1 MAVSRIQRSRHPLAG
16 GRRLRALLADPQI
29 FFLETLTLLLQPRF
43 HVVGSATDGRALL
56 TAADRHK
63 PDVVVLETSL
73 PILDGLQ
80 AGRHL
85 KTKLPDV
92 MLFYLTASEDPYH
105 VRKALRI
112 GASGFVLKTAP
123 TSELFQAFDQALE
136 GGPAYVTPAAFK
148 GIVVDLVEG
157 PGSVKE
163 TDTLTLRQKEIL
175 SVLAQGKTMK
185 EAAASLNLSPSTVA
199 DHKYRMMKKLGVKNS
214 AELLKYAARRGLL
227 EI

>member
-1 MAVSRIQRSRHPLAG
+1 MAVSQDTRAEPRRTG
-16 GRRLRALLADPQI
+16 GKRLRVLLADPHT
-29 FFLETLTLLLQPRF
+29 FFLETLSLLLQRRF
-43 HVVGSATDGRALL
+43 HVVGSVTDGRALL
-56 TAADRHK
+56 MAADRLK
-63 PDVVVLETSL
+63 PDLVVLEVSL

-85 KTKLPDV
+85 KTQMPDV
-92 MLFYLTASEDPYH
+92 MLLFLTASEDPYH
-105 VRKALRI
+105 VRQALRL
-112 GASGFVLKTAP
+112 GASGFLLKTSS
-123 TSELFQAFDQALE
+123 TSELFEAVDEALA
-136 GGPAYVTPAAFK
+136 GGVYVAPAAFK
-148 GIVVDLVEG
+148 GIVVDLVEE
-157 PGSVKE
+157 PGHGKE

-185 EAAASLNLSPSTVA
+185 EVAASLHLSPSTVA